1 MFGKDKDDKKTV
13 DLAKVQAAV
22 RSAGGAANVQNLSVR
37 QNGTTFEVHG
47 QADSL
52 VAKQEA
58 FKRIITVVGD
68 TSGVVNSI
76 QVSTTPGKP
85 GGTAARPAGMTP
97 GVSSSDTGG
106 TSISRNHVVRKGET
120 LGHIAQNYFGKAS
133 DSKKIFEANRDQ
145 LKDPDKIRE
154 GMTLK
159 IPS

>member
-13 DLAKVQAAV
+13 TLAQVQAAV
-22 RSAGGAANVQNLSVR
+22 RSADGSANVRNLSVR
-37 QNGTTFEVHG
+37 QNGKTFEVHG

-58 FKRIITVVGD
+58 FKKIVAVVGD

-76 QVSTTPGKP
+76 QVSTEPGKP

-97 GVSSSDTGG
+97 GVPSNSGG
-106 TSISRNHVVRKGET
+106 TSIGRNHVVRKGET

-133 DSKKIFEANRDQ
+133 DAKKIFEANRDQ

>member
-1 MFGKDKDDKKTV
+1 MFGKDKNDKKI
-13 DLAKVQAAV
+13 DLAQVQAAV
-22 RSAGGAANVQNLSVR
+22 RSADGANLRNLSVR
-37 QNGTTFEVHG
+37 QNGSNFEVLG

-52 VAKQEA
+52 VARQEA
-58 FKRIITVVGD
+58 FKKIVAVVGD

-76 QVSTTPGKP
+76 QISTEPGKP
-85 GGTAARPAGMTP
+85 GGTSAARPAGMTP
-97 GVSSSDTGG
+97 GVSSADTGG

-133 DSKKIFEANRDQ
+133 DSKKILEANRDQ